1 MFVILILFASIA
13 VLMYL
18 KNSESPE
25 PDSAE
30 CERSESS
37 LTSFDGE
44 KVCSSESCVKA
55 AAEILN
61 SVDPKV
67 DPCQDFYGFVCNG
80 WIQNNPIPKV
90 RLDLQANYSLT
101 VTRLSY

>member
-18 KNSESPE
+18 KNSERPE

-37 LTSFDGE
+37 LTSIDGE

-101 VTRLSY
+101 VTRLL